1 MAPGMRY
8 TSSSSDVPASA
19 WTATAE
25 PGPETPPLEG
35 DRRADVVVVGAGYTG
50 LSAALHLAERG
61 TDVVVLDAGPPG
73 WGGSG
78 RNGGQVIPGLK
89 DDPDELER
97 RFGPETGRRMWQVA
111 GGAADFVFEV
121 VARHK
126 ISCQAQQ
133 CGWISAAPSAAAMD
147 TLRGRVEQWQRRGA
161 PVELLDRQRVAEL
174 TGTTCYAGGMLDRRA
189 GALQPLAYAR
199 GLARAALRA
208 GAAVHGR
215 SPATGL
221 ERHAG
226 SWRVSVRGGMV
237 TANRVI
243 VATNA
248 YTDDLWPGLRRT
260 VLPVQSYQVATRPLP
275 DDVRRRVLPGG
286 QVVSDLRRILFYFR
300 LDPEGRLIMGGRGP
314 LNDTGDPALF
324 ARLERAVT
332 TLFPHL
338 GSPVWEHRWSGRVA
352 LTADHLPHLHEPQ
365 PGLLIGLGYNG
376 RGVAMATVMG
386 KLLAERALGASP
398 GDIGW
403 PVVPI
408 APVPL
413 HAFRVPVMALVV
425 RWKRFRDWLDE
436 R

>member
-1 MAPGMRY
+1 MTHMP
-8 TSSSSDVPASA
+8 SSSDMPASV
-19 WTATAE
+19 WTASAE
-25 PGPETPPLEG
+25 PGPQTPPLKG
-35 DRRADVVVVGAGYTG
+35 GRRADVVVVGAGYTG

-61 TDVVVLDAGPPG
+61 TDVVVLDAGQPG

-97 RFGPETGRRMWQVA
+97 RFGPETGRRMWQIA
-111 GGAADFVFEV
+111 GGAADFVFELI
-121 VARHK
+121 ARHK

-133 CGWISAAPSAAAMD
+133 CGWISGAPSAPAVE
-147 TLRGRVEQWQRRGA
+147 TLRARVEQWQRRGA
-161 PVELLDRQRVAEL
+161 PVELLDRQRIAEL

-199 GLARAALRA
+199 GLARAAQRVGATIHA
-208 GAAVHGR
+208 G

-221 ERHAG
+221 EASAG
-226 SWRVSVRGGMV
+226 TWQVTTPGGAI
-237 TANRVI
+237 TARQVI
-243 VATNA
+243 LATNA

-300 LDPEGRLIMGGRGP
+300 LDQDGRLIMGGRGP

-324 ARLERAVT
+324 GRLERAAT
-332 TLFPHL
+332 MFFPPL
-338 GSPVWEHRWSGRVA
+338 GSPAWEHRWSGRVA
-352 LTADHLPHLHEPQ
+352 LTVDHLPHLHEPR

-386 KLLAERALGASP
+386 KVLADRSLGASP
-398 GDIGW
+398 RDIGW

-408 APVPL
+408 APIL
-413 HAFRVPVMALVV
+413 FHALRVPVMALVV
-425 RWKRFRDWLDE
+425 RWKRLRDWLDE